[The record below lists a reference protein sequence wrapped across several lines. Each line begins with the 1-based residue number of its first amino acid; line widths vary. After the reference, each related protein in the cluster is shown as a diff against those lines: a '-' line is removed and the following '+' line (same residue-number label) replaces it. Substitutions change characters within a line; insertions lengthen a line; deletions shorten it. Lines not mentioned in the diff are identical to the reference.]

1 MRLTHLKALKSQDK
15 QKLKVKQ
22 VTFFTAQ
29 INKLHLGLF
38 IKEQN

>member
-15 QKLKVKQ
+15 LKLQQ